1 MSLQPEAP
9 TPAAAPPATLSLF
22 GRFVAVFARPA
33 GAWVGL
39 EKRHVWWFPL
49 LIVAVLNIGVML
61 PLYERAYLPMYYE
74 QLDAQIA
81 SGAIDPAQ
89 AQRAQK
95 IMESGAMGPI
105 VACVAGVSSALMTLG
120 LALVVWFGVGFILG
134 AKFRYRLALEVTAW
148 SGLVWLPQHA
158 AFFALAWSQ
167 QTMKGIH
174 FGLAAFL
181 PEADPPA
188 KWHSMLA
195 VLLDA
200 FGPFN
205 IWFVAVAVLGCS
217 ALSGAPR
224 RSVAWVLG
232 GLAVALAVVS
242 ALLTGWLAPAS

>member
-9 TPAAAPPATLSLF
+9 SSAAAPPASLSLF
-22 GRFVAVFARPA
+22 GRAVAVFVNPA
-33 GAWVGL
+33 GAWAGL
-39 EKRHVWWFPL
+39 LERHQWWFPL
-49 LIVAVLNIGVML
+49 LVIALLNVGIML

-74 QLDAQIA
+74 QLDSQIA
-81 SGAIDPAQ
+81 SGAIDPSQ
-89 AQRAQK
+89 AERAEKVMQ
-95 IMESGAMGPI
+95 SPAMGPI
-105 VACVAGVSSALMTLG
+105 VAGIAGLSSAVMTFG
-120 LALVVWFGVGFILG
+120 IALVVWFGVGFILG

-148 SGLVWLPQHA
+148 SGLVWIPQHA

-188 KWHSMLA
+188 KWHSMLG

-205 IWFVAVAVLGCS
+205 IWYVAVAVLGCS

-242 ALLTGWLAPAS
+242 ALLNGWLAPAS

>member
-1 MSLQPEAP
+1 MSLPSEAP
-9 TPAAAPPATLSLF
+9 AAEAEPSRSLSLT
-22 GRFVAVFARPA
+22 GRLVAIFVRPA
-33 GAWVGL
+33 QAWSGL
-39 EKRHVWWFPL
+39 QEKKQWWFPL
-49 LIVAVLNIGVML
+49 LITSLLQVALML
-61 PLYERAYLPMYYE
+61 PLYERAYLPMYFE

-81 SGAIDPAQ
+81 SGAIEPAQ
-89 AQRAQK
+89 AAK
-95 IMESGAMGPI
+95 AEELMGTSVMGPI
-105 VACVAGVSSALMTLG
+105 VAAVSGVSNAVLTFG
-120 LALVVWFGVGFILG
+120 LALLIAFGVAFILG
-134 AKFRYRLALEVTAW
+134 AKFRYRLALEVAAW
-148 SGLVWLPQHA
+148 SGLVWLPQQV

-188 KWHSMLA
+188 KWHTMLT

-205 IWFVAVAVLGCS
+205 VWFVVVAVLGCS

-224 RSVAWVLG
+224 RGVAWVLG

-242 ALLTGWLAPAS
+242 ALLAGWLSPAT